1 MRIMNFNHIDLVAKY
16 EERIVRRSGIFVFLA
31 FLLIGGI
38 LSFHVFAHSDWRIAS
53 YAFRLDIPS
62 AIPYT
67 NAYLFCIFQ
76 AFLSIFIAGDF
87 IRREPQKNTNEA
99 LLTRPVC
106 NVEYVLG
113 KGLAVVKI
121 LIVLDI
127 VLMVLTSILH
137 VSATD
142 AVFSPLLYLFY
153 FFTLTLPAIF
163 FTTAWIVCIKIFV
176 RSRVFALLLLLLCLW
191 GTLTLLPFLAHGV
204 GDFTASRIPNIF
216 SPIAGHPGIGS
227 YLLQR
232 LVFVWFAL
240 GLFALS
246 VVGFKRLSE
255 KRKYVGRIVSV
266 CFGAGI
272 VTACCYLF
280 PFERH
285 NELRDHYRSIYERY
299 DNTPKVNTN
308 KHEITFRQEGE
319 RLSSTSKLMIENRNL
334 TAIDTLLFYLNPGL
348 ELSELTID
356 GKEASFERKDQVI
369 VVPFRLQPG
378 DSLSVTMSYSG
389 KIDPFICYPDIENK
403 EFNEMDFNNMLC
415 LGHRFYFLTDAFT
428 LLTPETIWYPTTI
441 PVVNVGSPWISRRDY
456 TLYTLNVVNPVQKT
470 VLSQGEMT
478 ERGDTICFD
487 NGQNLFGIV
496 LVMGDMDKVQFQ
508 APDFLSE
515 YYYPR
520 GEVPCQGTF
529 LVSEEGKKQSIE
541 RIKWKFVDYD
551 GYTYSKIGLVEV
563 PVSFYTFIR
572 PWKEGTDY
580 IHPEL
585 FLVPERRTSR
595 LTDYKD
601 LLNKKI
607 RKHLAEL
614 PANVPAYMKDDLSE
628 SIKNTPLADIESD
641 LVVRNFNVFYK
652 AVPDRE
658 FFSWLSFMK
667 KDQDRTSLTADSW
680 NKYDCSFMRKEGTVL
695 FSSFR
700 YPMIN
705 SFFKVMATDK
715 SFFSDDLLTQIM
727 KNMRAVE
734 FLSENSLEQAF
745 QSEEITP
752 EMKSIVY
759 VKGKELRDRIQ
770 SLVGDSLIRFIDNF
784 RERHAYEE
792 VDFEV
797 FCNALN
803 RQFGIDIYPVL
814 NRWYTGKGVPAF
826 VFRDIEIEEDFEK
839 EKATLSFKVW
849 NKSDVEGMISVNYYA
864 DATGRNGMGRDTS
877 EYITIAPHACLEV
890 ALLVPYVGSIN
901 FSINTG
907 FARNIPNS
915 YTIFNRGKVWVDR
928 DTIREID
935 TTYFAPPTNEII
947 VDNEDEGFV
956 IREERSS
963 RFEKKGKSKKYN
975 FYPPN
980 RSEWRWTLFVASD
993 AYGDVVQSFYSK
1005 AGGSGKSQV
1014 EWNASIKEA
1023 GMYELY
1029 VKRVALHGN
1038 GVMLKDA
1045 ETTEYSFF
1053 HDGIEDKIFFSPDDL
1068 LRRKD
1073 EFTVKLRR
1081 ANGAEEE
1088 VKLSYVAQDYTSEFL
1103 KGWIFSGRY
1112 ELSPGDVKLVLQDKG
1127 LLPGEVLA
1135 ADAVKWVKVE

>member
-1 MRIMNFNHIDLVAKY
+1 MGIMNFNHIDLVAKY

-99 LLTRPVC
+99 LLTRSVT

-163 FTTAWIVCIKIFV
+163 FITAWIVCIKIFV

-191 GTLTLLPFLAHGV
+191 GTLMLLPFLAHGV

-255 KRKYVGRIVSV
+255 KRKYVGWIISV

-348 ELSELTID
+348 ELSGLTID
-356 GKEASFERKDQVI
+356 GREMSFEREEQVI
-369 VVPFRLQPG
+369 IIPYGLQSG

-415 LGHRFYFLTDAFT
+415 LGHRFFFLTDAFT

-441 PVVNVGSPWISRRDY
+441 PVTNIGFPWMSRRDY
-456 TLYTLNVVNPVQKT
+456 TLYRLTVVDPVQKT
-470 VLSQGEMT
+470 VLSQGEMSVKK
-478 ERGDTICFD
+478 DTIRFD
-487 NGQNLFGIV
+487 NKQNLFGIT
-496 LVMGDMDKVQFQ
+496 LVMGDMDKEQFR
-508 APDFLSE
+508 ALDFLSE

-520 GEVPCQGTF
+520 GEIPCQGAF
-529 LVSEEGKKQSIE
+529 LASEEGKTQSVE
-541 RIKWKFVDYD
+541 RIKWLFT
-551 GYTYSKIGLVEV
+551 TYYKYPYGKVQLVEV
-563 PVSFYTFIR
+563 PVSFHTFIR
-572 PWKEGTDY
+572 RWREGTDY
-580 IHPEL
+580 VHPEL
-585 FLVPERRTSR
+585 FFVSERRTSR

-601 LLNKKI
+601 ILEKKI
-607 RKHLAEL
+607 QRDLEQITEDMKDMLWDAVKAMPLAE
-614 PANVPAYMKDDLSE
+614 V
-628 SIKNTPLADIESD
+628 ESD
-641 LVVRNFNVFYK
+641 LIVKNFNLFYR
-652 AVPDRE
+652 AERE
-658 FFSWLSFMK
+658 KNFFSWLSFMK
-667 KDQDRTSLTADSW
+667 KNEDRSSITASSW
-680 NKYDCSFMRKEGTVL
+680 NKYDCSFLGKEGTVL
-695 FSSFR
+695 LSSFR

-705 SFFKVMATDK
+705 SLFNVMKTDESLESNIWFKIVRD
-715 SFFSDDLLTQIM
+715 M
-727 KNMRAVE
+727 KAIE
-734 FLSENSLEQAF
+734 FLSEKSLEQAF
-745 QSEEITP
+745 QPGEVVPEI
-752 EMKSIVY
+752 KSIVD
-759 VKGKELRDRIQ
+759 VKGKELRNRLL
-770 SLVGDSLIRFIDNF
+770 SLVGDSLNRFVDSF
-784 RERHAYEE
+784 TERYKHKE
-792 VDFEV
+792 VDFDL
-797 FCNALN
+797 FCSELN
-803 RQFGIDIYPVL
+803 RRFDIDIYPVL
-814 NRWYTGKGVPAF
+814 NRWYTGKGVPSF
-826 VFRDIEIEEDFEK
+826 VVRDIEINGDKEK
-839 EKATLSFKVW
+839 EQATVYFKIW
-849 NKSDVEGMISVNYYA
+849 NKSEVEGMVSVNYQFA
-864 DATGRNGMGRDTS
+864 KTS
-877 EYITIAPHACLEV
+877 ALKYITVAPRACLEV
-890 ALLVPYVGSIN
+890 ALAVPFKDGFSQ
-901 FSINTG
+901 FSIYLGLSKNLPEE
-907 FARNIPNS
+907 FVIWDE
-915 YTIFNRGKVWVDR
+915 GKVWVDR

-935 TTYFAPPTNEII
+935 TTCFMPPANEII

-963 RFEKKGKSKKYN
+963 YFEKPAKDKKYN
-975 FYPPN
+975 SYPPKQ
-980 RSEWRWTLFVASD
+980 SEWRWTLFASYD
-993 AYGDVVQSFYSK
+993 AYGDVVRSFYSK
-1005 AGGSGKSQV
+1005 GSGRGKSQV
-1014 EWNASIKEA
+1014 EWNASIQEA
-1023 GMYELY
+1023 GTYELFIKH
-1029 VKRVALHGN
+1029 VSIDGN
-1038 GVMLKDA
+1038 SRKWKDA
-1045 ETTEYSFF
+1045 PSVEYSFF
-1053 HDGIEDKIFFSPDDL
+1053 HDNVEDKIVFITDKYW
-1068 LRRKD
+1068 KD
-1073 EFTVKLRR
+1073 NILTVKLHR
-1081 ANGAEEE
+1081 ANGEQEEIE
-1088 VKLSYVAQDYTSEFL
+1088 LEGRKEGRGSDFFY
-1103 KGWIFSGRY
+1103 GWIFSGRY
-1112 ELSPGDVKLVLQDKG
+1112 ELSPGNVKLMLQDKG